1 MQSKQEEQSTRS
13 LSLFN
18 FGFSSFQTCSVIQ
31 RKNEGKKGEGRGRGG
46 EAEKEYL
53 EKKQP
58 DSPAVCKLI
67 AQPPVTWQKREGGRK
82 EKGRKKEK

>member
-1 MQSKQEEQSTRS
+1 MFSLS

-18 FGFSSFQTCSVIQ
+18 FGFSQASKWCSVLQ
-31 RKNEGKKGEGRGRGG
+31 GKNEGRKGEGKGRGG
-46 EAEKEYL
+46 EAEKEHL

-67 AQPPVTWQKREGGRK
+67 AHPPVTWQKREGGRK
-82 EKGRKKEK
+82 RKGEEEEKVT

>member
-1 MQSKQEEQSTRS
+1 MKER
-13 LSLFN
+13 
-18 FGFSSFQTCSVIQ
+18 
-31 RKNEGKKGEGRGRGG
+31 RGERRGG

-67 AQPPVTWQKREGGRK
+67 AQPPITWQKREGGEKKRGGRRENNLNKHTKRNEK
-82 EKGRKKEK
+82 EM